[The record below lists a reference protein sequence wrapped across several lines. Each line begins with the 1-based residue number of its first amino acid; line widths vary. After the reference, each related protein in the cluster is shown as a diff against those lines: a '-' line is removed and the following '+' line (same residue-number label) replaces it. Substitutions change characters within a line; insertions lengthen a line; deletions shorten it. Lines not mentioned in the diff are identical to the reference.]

1 MRRLA
6 RNARVDFM
14 QTRLLLA
21 RAVQAGLSEEDA
33 TAVQAIANGVEV
45 NAYMLRLA
53 GQIDSEE

>member
-14 QTRLLLA
+14 QTHLLLA

-33 TAVQAIANGVEV
+33 TAVQAIANGGGGEHIYASVG
-45 NAYMLRLA
+45 RT
-53 GQIDSEE
+53 D